1 MRRVLSIP
9 QSTQLLSFFRISSWT
24 KLTFLA
30 VRLVTIVAP
39 SALHALTR
47 GSVVFRTDGSRAMP
61 LPSNANASSCTTGFS
76 AGGAPRV
83 DRVER
88 LDILSENE
96 WKLLERFE
104 FPFSHFIRFSILYN
118 NMQQCIYTKVTNTM
132 SWLSDVSISQ
142 IHDTKRVTQHLRSPP
157 SLIPRLFRTTFD

>member
-1 MRRVLSIP
+1 MRRVLLIP

-47 GSVVFRTDGSRAMP
+47 GSVVFRTDGSRAMH
-61 LPSNANASSCTTGFS
+61 LPSNADASSFTTGFS

-96 WKLLERFE
+96 WKLLKRFE
-104 FPFSHFIRFSILYN
+104 LPFSDYSFFSVV
-118 NMQQCIYTKVTNTM
+118 Q
-132 SWLSDVSISQ
+132 
-142 IHDTKRVTQHLRSPP
+142 
-157 SLIPRLFRTTFD
+157 